1 MAQTEYRPDVI
12 PQYEVFELEDIATR
26 RRRYFYQLLHK
37 IIPKRYLTINTL
49 TQSQPIILR
58 PINDFRMG

>member
-12 PQYEVFELEDIATR
+12 PQYEVFELEDIAAR

-37 IIPKRYLTINTL
+37 INTL